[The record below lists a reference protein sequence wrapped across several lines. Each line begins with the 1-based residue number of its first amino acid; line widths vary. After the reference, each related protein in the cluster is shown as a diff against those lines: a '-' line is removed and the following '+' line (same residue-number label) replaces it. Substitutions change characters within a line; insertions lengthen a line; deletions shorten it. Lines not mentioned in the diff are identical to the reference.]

1 MWWAGEIRS
10 GAAPDR
16 RGRSEPTPPPAVLPF
31 GPPERGLA
39 RRYSDDHGQR
49 GLNGVTCDR
58 CGRLLNRATG
68 RCVCD
73 DYGGVAPPP
82 VATTHP
88 PVNAAPP
95 ATVAVAPAP
104 ISAAAA
110 YAVLDLS
117 DRPARPVRTEPP
129 APPVPVEPPPPPR
142 APGASVGV
150 VRGARVGRTKTDAVA
165 YEGTL
170 VLARRGASADLL
182 APQLAAQDPDSRL
195 LDAQVVDDVAV
206 REDALSGAAT
216 IRLRTGEVVVLRWP
230 TRKNRGVSGE
240 NLLAHAFPGKV
251 DQGPSE
257 VARRAIR
264 TMAGLGTGI
273 LVLALLWVGLSIV
286 LRSDPPPPPPP
297 APAPTLP
304 PAEQLARDEL
314 NAACPP
320 WQALAAAVPVGERPD
335 PVALR
340 PVVDGLRPRFDNAVA
355 VGGHPSYTAARDE
368 VAYLQD
374 YARRPPEAVGLESV
388 SRVAWAV
395 RTVSEACARAS
406 SAP

>member
-1 MWWAGEIRS
+1 VI
-10 GAAPDR
+10 
-16 RGRSEPTPPPAVLPF
+16 
-31 GPPERGLA
+31 
-39 RRYSDDHGQR
+39 
-49 GLNGVTCDR
+49 CDR

-88 PVNAAPP
+88 PVNAAGSVPVP
-95 ATVAVAPAP
+95 AAGVATATAPVAVPVAEAPASAAPAAFAASAVAPGPPAPAAPPPP

-117 DRPARPVRTEPP
+117 DRPARPVRTPPP
-129 APPVPVEPPPPPR
+129 APPKPVEPPPPPR
-142 APGASVGV
+142 APGAAVGV
-150 VRGARVGRTKTDAVA
+150 LRGARVGRTKTDAVV

-182 APQLAAQDPDSRL
+182 APQLAAQDPDSRV
-195 LDAQVVDDVAV
+195 LDVKVVDDVAV

-216 IRLRTGEVVVLRWP
+216 IRLRSGEVVVLRWP
-230 TRKNRGVSGE
+230 ARKNRGVSGE
-240 NLLAHAFPGKV
+240 NLLAHAFPGTV

-257 VARRAIR
+257 LTRRAIR
-264 TMAGLGTGI
+264 SMVALGAGI
-273 LVLALLWVGLSIV
+273 LVLALLWVGFSVV
-286 LRSDPPPPPPP
+286 LRSDPPPPPPA

-320 WQALAAAVPVGERPD
+320 WQALAAAVPAGERPD
-335 PVALR
+335 PVQLR
-340 PVVDGLRPRFDNAVA
+340 PIVDGLRPRFDNAVA
-355 VGGHPSYTAARDE
+355 VGGHPSYAPARDE

-374 YARRPPEAVGLESV
+374 YARRSPEAVGLESV
-388 SRVAWAV
+388 SRVAWAM
-395 RTVSEACARAS
+395 RLVSEACTRAA